1 MGVGDSEVVDVVG
14 VVGSVIGVVP
24 LSSVDGVVGEVV
36 GVVDAGV
43 VITGVICIDNN

>member
-1 MGVGDSEVVDVVG
+1 MSLGVADVVSIVVG
-14 VVGSVIGVVP
+14 VVGSVVVP

-43 VITGVICIDNN
+43 VTTGVICIDNK